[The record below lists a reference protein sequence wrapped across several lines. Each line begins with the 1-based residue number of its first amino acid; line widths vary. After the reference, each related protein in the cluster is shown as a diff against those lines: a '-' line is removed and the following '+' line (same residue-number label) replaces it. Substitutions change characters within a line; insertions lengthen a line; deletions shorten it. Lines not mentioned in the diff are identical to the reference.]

1 MSTATTQYSVAY
13 LGPRGSFAEAAVL
26 AWPGSADAELLPST
40 SVPAALEAV
49 RGDAVDH
56 ALVPIENSV
65 EGSVSATLDE
75 LGSGALGELGRES
88 TPTLV
93 VAIHRR
99 APVGS
104 RSRVT

>member
-75 LGSGALGELGRES
+75 LGRRPAPR
-88 TPTLV
+88 
-93 VAIHRR
+93 HRR
-99 APVGS
+99 
-104 RSRVT
+104 RSRAAGAVLAASSTRDHA